1 MAIKK
6 SLLAV
11 GLSAAVAF
19 AASLNWPVSA
29 IAQEEKPKP
38 QVLFTNVNIFDG
50 KADKLA
56 TGMSVLVEGNLI
68 KKVAKGEIAAKG
80 AKVID
85 GGGRTLMPGLIDSH
99 SHFNMSAEGGA
110 TKMEG

>member
-1 MAIKK
+1 MFIKK

-19 AASLNWPVSA
+19 AASLNRPVSA

-50 KADKLA
+50 KSDSLA
-56 TGMSVLVEGNLI
+56 EGMSVLVEGNLI
-68 KKVAKGEIAAKG
+68 KKVTKGDIEADG

-85 GGGRTLMPGLIDSH
+85 GGLDKIEASRLDRI
-99 SHFNMSAEGGA
+99 
-110 TKMEG
+110 